1 MSARMGSDTSM
12 TRRELLGRSIAW
24 LGGVAAA
31 GGLVSVPRAARGAT
45 TDVTF
50 QLGWI
55 ISNGQIGEV
64 VGRSLGY
71 FEAEGINLKITPGG
85 PNVDGVAIVAAGSA
99 QAGNLSS
106 SPSLMLARAGGIPVK
121 CIAVGYQEHP
131 FTYFSLPK
139 KPIRTPQDMVG
150 KKIGTQGTARIL
162 LRALLA
168 HHKIKESDVQVVVM
182 GSDMAPLMTGQVD
195 AVTGWL
201 TNTTALKAIGPDRVD
216 MRLWDNGIQLYA
228 NLYYATDETIQKH
241 ADVLAAFIRAA
252 AKGWAYTQQNPEKA
266 VDLLVKTYPN
276 LDRQG
281 ELEGIKP
288 VIGFSFTKTT
298 AAKGWGTMEPGVWER
313 QLRVYEDLGQF
324 KGPAPK
330 VGEVMTESILQ
341 ATAAARPRIG

>member
-1 MSARMGSDTSM
+1 MLM
-12 TRRELLGRSIAW
+12 TRRRMLGRSLAA
-24 LGGVAAA
+24 LGGLAAG
-31 GGLVSVPRAARGAT
+31 GGLVSVPRAARGAQT
-45 TDVTF
+45 EVTF

-55 ISNGQIGEV
+55 VSNGQIGEI

-99 QAGNLSS
+99 QVGNLSS

-139 KPIRTPQDMVG
+139 KPIRSPQDMIG
-150 KKIGTQGTARIL
+150 KRIGTQGTARIL

-168 HHKIKESDVQVVVM
+168 QHKIKESDVQVVVI
-182 GSDMAPLMTGQVD
+182 GSEYAPLMTGQVD

-201 TNTTALKAIGPDRVD
+201 TNTTALKAIGPERVD
-216 MRLWDNGIQLYA
+216 MRLWDTGVQLYA
-228 NLYYATDETIQKH
+228 NLYYATDETILKH
-241 ADVLAAFIRAA
+241 PDVLAAFLRAA

-266 VDLLVKTYPN
+266 VDLLVKAYPN
-276 LDRQG
+276 LNREG
-281 ELEGIKP
+281 ELEGIGP

-298 AAKGWGTMEPGVWER
+298 AAKGWGTMEPSVWER
-313 QLRVYEDLGQF
+313 QLRLYEELGQF

-330 VGEVMTESILQ
+330 VSDVMTDSILQ
-341 ATAAARPRIG
+341 ATAAARPKIG

>member
-1 MSARMGSDTSM
+1 MGPDTRL
-12 TRRELLGRSIAW
+12 TRRRFLGRSAAL
-24 LGGVAAA
+24 LGGLAA
-31 GGLVSVPRAARGAT
+31 GGGLLSVPRAARGAT

-55 ISNGQIGEV
+55 VSNGQIGEI

-71 FEAEGINLKITPGG
+71 FEAEGIDLKITPGG

-131 FTYFSLPK
+131 FAYFSLPR

-216 MRLWDNGIQLYA
+216 MRLWDQGIQLYA

-241 ADVLAAFIRAA
+241 PDVLGAFVRAA
-252 AKGWAYTQQNPEKA
+252 AKGWAYTHQNPEKA
-266 VDLLVKTYPN
+266 VDLLVKAYPN

-288 VIGFSFTKTT
+288 VLGFSFTKTT
-298 AAKGWGTMEPGVWER
+298 AARGWGTMEPGVWER
-313 QLRVYEDLGQF
+313 QLRVYEELGQF
-324 KGPAPK
+324 KGATPR
-330 VGEVMTESILQ
+330 VGDVMTESILQ

>member
-1 MSARMGSDTSM
+1 MGRRMGTEGGV
-12 TRRELLGRSIAW
+12 TRREALGRSLAL
-24 LGGVAAA
+24 LGGLAA
-31 GGLVSVPRAARGAT
+31 GGGVVSVPRAARGAT
-45 TDVTF
+45 TEVTF

-55 ISNGQIGEV
+55 VSNGQIGEI

-139 KPIRTPQDMVG
+139 KPIRTPQDMIG

-182 GSDMAPLMTGQVD
+182 GSEMAPLMTGQVD

-216 MRLWDNGIQLYA
+216 MRLWDHGIQLYA

-241 ADVLAAFIRAA
+241 ADVLAAFIRAT
-252 AKGWAYTQQNPEKA
+252 AKGWAYVQQNPEKS
-266 VDLLVKTYPN
+266 VDLLVKAYPN
-276 LDRQG
+276 LNREG

-288 VIGFSFTKTT
+288 VLGFSFTKTT
-298 AAKGWGTMEPGVWER
+298 AAKGWGTMEPGIWER
-313 QLRVYEDLGQF
+313 QLHVYEELGQF
-324 KGPAPK
+324 KGAAPK
-330 VGEVMTESILQ
+330 VSDVMTESILQ
-341 ATAAARPRIG
+341 ATAAARPKIG